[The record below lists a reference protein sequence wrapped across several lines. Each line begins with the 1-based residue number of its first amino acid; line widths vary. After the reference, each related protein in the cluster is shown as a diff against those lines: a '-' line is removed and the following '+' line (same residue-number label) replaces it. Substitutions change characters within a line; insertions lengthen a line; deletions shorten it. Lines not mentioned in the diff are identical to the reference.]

1 MAKIIITEFEFSEV
15 KLGQNSSASRSY
27 PKQSKVS
34 DLLKLLQFASKI
46 ASKFLHNFQT
56 GSRILRTLLKER
68 GEYVVQKTFCLIF
81 QAPLEK
87 EKVDQNS

>member
-46 ASKFLHNFQT
+46 ASNFFAQF
-56 GSRILRTLLKER
+56 SDQLFELCLKRVE
-68 GEYVVQKTFCLIF
+68 
-81 QAPLEK
+81 
-87 EKVDQNS
+87 NM